1 MRILIVIFLF
11 PFISFSQDQQFAE
24 DNCEAWIK
32 NRMKDDSSSYK
43 SIFFSKLEPNN
54 SIPNEG
60 IELINK
66 IILQKYQLF
75 ELRLGS
81 SVTSSSYK
89 DQVEKLDEQIRVL
102 EVDQLIISGYK
113 LRHKFLSKADNGCR
127 VYYEVSYELD
137 DLFQVIESVT
147 ERKVDCANAD
157 F

>member
-43 SIFFSKLEPNN
+43 SIFFSKLEPIN

-66 IILQKYQLF
+66 IILQKYHLF
-75 ELRLGS
+75 ELRLES
-81 SVTSSSYK
+81 SDTSFRYI
-89 DQVEKLDEQIRVL
+89 DQLEKLDEQIKVL
-102 EVDQLIISGYK
+102 ESDQLIVSGYE

-137 DLFQVIESVT
+137 GLFQVIESVT